1 MTQLH
6 HTFHATAFEQN
17 FSLKSL
23 AEHYPTARMSAQEAS
38 VELFGGGTM
47 FLYPFGAVV
56 FHQSEPAQRDAEL
69 VRLRTFFPELRV
81 KVAGEEHTVLE
92 DPDGITGVTNGTLT
106 IVQMTA
112 KRASVIAL
120 TVAQSA
126 AMEYYEHLVEELGAR
141 TNILVVRLRET
152 GRVPFR
158 TRALHRFI
166 GESIEVRSEVLS
178 VLHLLDKPDATW
190 DDPAMDAIYEDLQ
203 DQFDLE
209 DRFAALESKLRIVQ
223 EALELVL
230 DTARDHRLVLLE
242 VSVVALFVLEIVL
255 GLVRH

>member
-23 AEHYPTARMSAQEAS
+23 AEHYPAARLSAQEAS
-38 VELFGGGTM
+38 VDVAHGGTM

-56 FHQSEPAQRDAEL
+56 FHQTDLPLRDAEL
-69 VRLRTFFPELRV
+69 AKLRTIFPELRV
-81 KVAGEEHTVLE
+81 KVAGEEHSVLE
-92 DPDGITGVTNGTLT
+92 DSDGTTGVTAGKLT
-106 IVQMTA
+106 IVQMTP

-126 AMEYYEHLVEELGAR
+126 AMEYYEHMVEQLG
-141 TNILVVRLRET
+141 TQISVLVVRLRIT

-209 DRFAALESKLRIVQ
+209 DRFAAVESKLRIVQ

-230 DTARDHRLVLLE
+230 DTARDYRLVLLE
-242 VSVVALFVLEIVL
+242 VSIIALFVLEIGL